1 MTRPVFPQR
10 LMSRKVSHR
19 SGTRGVVLIE
29 ILVAIL
35 LFSIGVLGL
44 IGLQVAS
51 MKNVGESQY
60 RVEAALL
67 ANSLTA
73 QMRTSPAASRATDF
87 ASPGGSRFS
96 AWSSSVTSSLP
107 GASATPPTVDTST
120 YPTVTVTISW
130 RAIND
135 TGTRQYVATTT
146 LD

>member
-1 MTRPVFPQR
+1 M
-10 LMSRKVSHR
+10 HA
-19 SGTRGVVLIE
+19 RGVVLIE
-29 ILVAIL
+29 ILVAVV

-60 RVEAALL
+60 RVEAAML
-67 ANSLTA
+67 ANNLSAL
-73 QMRTSPAASRATDF
+73 MRTSPAATRATDF
-87 ASPGGSRFS
+87 ASPSGTRFS
-96 AWSSSVTSSLP
+96 SWKSSVTSSLP
-107 GASATPPTVDTST
+107 AGDATVDTSN
-120 YPTVTVTISW
+120 YPTVAVTISW

>member
-1 MTRPVFPQR
+1 MRSHPSRGLNAAAIQR
-10 LMSRKVSHR
+10 RT
-19 SGTRGVVLIE
+19 GARGVVLIE
-29 ILVAIL
+29 ILVAVL

-60 RVEAALL
+60 RVEAAML
-67 ANSLTA
+67 ANSLDA
-73 QMRTSPAASRATDF
+73 QMRTSPAASRAADF
-87 ASPGGSRFS
+87 ASPSGSRY
-96 AWSSSVTSSLP
+96 ATWKSSVESLLP
-107 GASATPPTVDTST
+107 GSDATPPTVDTSN

-135 TGTRQYVATTT
+135 TGTRRYVTTTT

>member
-1 MTRPVFPQR
+1 VIHSFSKHR
-10 LMSRKVSHR
+10 LSTTQARR
-19 SGTRGVVLIE
+19 ADARGVVLIE

-44 IGLQVAS
+44 VGVQIAS

-67 ANSLTA
+67 ASSLTA
-73 QMRTSPAASRATDF
+73 QMRTSPAATRATEF

-96 AWSSSVTSSLP
+96 AWSSSVTSALP
-107 GASATPPTVDTST
+107 GASATPPTVDTT
-120 YPTVTVTISW
+120 NYPTVTVTISW

-135 TGTRQYVATTT
+135 TGTRRYVATTT
-146 LD
+146 VD